1 MDSLN
6 SQPTIGHIKK
16 ALKILPRGM
25 KGLDAT
31 YKEAMARID
40 GQVEG
45 LRNLARRVLSWVT
58 HARSV
63 LRVDALAMA
72 LAIEENTTKLDLD
85 FCPDADLIGSIC
97 AGLIVIS
104 QEGYAVRLV
113 HYTTKE
119 YFGRIKAFPTAEK
132 DIALACITFLGYEV
146 EPPWMYPDT
155 KETVKWSPRAFNHQ
169 RNITKFLPGYVNI
182 KWGEHVRSSGMESD
196 ERVMKLLLD
205 EEKVRKTHHTL
216 TWAKII

>member
-1 MDSLN
+1 MFFIATSNCSGGNSTGSFESIRWNVWKYMHMIGILLLKPSRFLLAQLHMDSLN

-72 LAIEENTTKLDLD
+72 LAIEENTTKLDL
-85 FCPDADLIGSIC
+85 
-97 AGLIVIS
+97 
-104 QEGYAVRLV
+104 
-113 HYTTKE
+113 
-119 YFGRIKAFPTAEK
+119 
-132 DIALACITFLGYEV
+132 
-146 EPPWMYPDT
+146 
-155 KETVKWSPRAFNHQ
+155 
-169 RNITKFLPGYVNI
+169 
-182 KWGEHVRSSGMESD
+182 
-196 ERVMKLLLD
+196 
-205 EEKVRKTHHTL
+205 
-216 TWAKII
+216 